1 MVRGLDIFKK
11 FFQEYTD
18 CYIIIGGTAC
28 DIIIDDAG
36 LTPRATKDID
46 IILVIEALTPE
57 FGKHFWKFVK
67 EAGYQQKEQSPDK
80 LEYFRFLKPKNVT
93 YPQQIELFAREP
105 DTFELDEDVRL
116 TPIPVDDDITS
127 LSAIL
132 MSEDYYRFTIEHST
146 SEDGIHRANSIALI
160 ILKVKAFLDL
170 EERKE
175 QGEKID
181 SRNIKKHKTDVFR
194 LTLLLTDEDQVI
206 LTNALA
212 SDFTKFVDA
221 VKTDLP
227 DPAIFKEMGAGRIN
241 PKDLLNQL
249 LNTIKIK

>member
-1 MVRGLDIFKK
+1 
-11 FFQEYTD
+11 
-18 CYIIIGGTAC
+18 
-28 DIIIDDAG
+28 
-36 LTPRATKDID
+36 
-46 IILVIEALTPE
+46 
-57 FGKHFWKFVK
+57 
-67 EAGYQQKEQSPDK
+67 
-80 LEYFRFLKPKNVT
+80 
-93 YPQQIELFAREP
+93 
-105 DTFELDEDVRL
+105 
-116 TPIPVDDDITS
+116 
-127 LSAIL
+127 